1 MEKYFIHVLS
11 NTHWD
16 REWYM
21 SHEKYLVRLVSLMD
35 RLLDIL
41 AKNPEYIFISDGQFS
56 MVDDYLQNRPERA
69 EELRGYVRAGRL
81 RVGPWFTQPLET
93 LVSGEAMIR
102 NLHYG
107 IKGSEAL
114 GGAMRFSYEVDE
126 FGHASQ
132 TPQVLR
138 GFGIGG
144 AIAWRG
150 VPKDCRSAFE
160 WVSPDGTSVVMLN
173 SNAGYGEATALPMAD
188 EDFDEVID
196 GVVIRRAGLEKRVE
210 SMLNLR
216 IPRSDSSHLM

>member
-1 MEKYFIHVLS
+1 METYQIHVLS

-41 AKNPEYIFISDGQFS
+41 AKNPTYIFITDGQFS

-69 EELRGYVRAGRL
+69 EELRGYVKEGRL

-107 IKGSEAL
+107 IKG
-114 GGAMRFSYEVDE
+114 
-126 FGHASQ
+126 
-132 TPQVLR
+132 
-138 GFGIGG
+138 
-144 AIAWRG
+144 
-150 VPKDCRSAFE
+150 
-160 WVSPDGTSVVMLN
+160 
-173 SNAGYGEATALPMAD
+173 
-188 EDFDEVID
+188 
-196 GVVIRRAGLEKRVE
+196 
-210 SMLNLR
+210 
-216 IPRSDSSHLM
+216 